1 MGMFSYDS
9 SVYTLYLIEK
19 DIRFCVLY
27 KIGFIGVRIFQAKKK
42 ALKILIQYHL
52 RKRQVSK

>member
-1 MGMFSYDS
+1 MTV
-9 SVYTLYLIEK
+9 VYTLYLIEK

-27 KIGFIGVRIFQAKKK
+27 KIGSLGFEFFKQKKSTQNINSVC
-42 ALKILIQYHL
+42 AFSIHL

>member
-42 ALKILIQYHL
+42 ALKILIQYVL
-52 RKRQVSK
+52 FQFI

>member
-1 MGMFSYDS
+1 MTV
-9 SVYTLYLIEK
+9 VYTLYLIEK

-27 KIGFIGVRIFQAKKK
+27 KIGFIGVRIFQAKKSTQNINSVC
-42 ALKILIQYHL
+42 AFSIHL

>member
-1 MGMFSYDS
+1 MTV
-9 SVYTLYLIEK
+9 VYTLYLIEK